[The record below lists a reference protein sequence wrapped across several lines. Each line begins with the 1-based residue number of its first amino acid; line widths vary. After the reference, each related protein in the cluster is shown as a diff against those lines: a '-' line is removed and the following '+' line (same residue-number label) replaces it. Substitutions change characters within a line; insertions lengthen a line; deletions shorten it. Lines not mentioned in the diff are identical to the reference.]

1 MEGYWKGH
9 GLFLRAGR
17 SSLSL
22 SEGKKLLILSLLCA
36 AGVVSVSLAV
46 SSSRSCGLMMEFRAL
61 DHCQPIGDIVEH
73 GQACWSPLIFYT
85 GPLQFTKH
93 FVKDGPVVLKNN
105 TCLYLWITSVLEVSF
120 FVWGSQT
127 VLAY

>member
-46 SSSRSCGLMMEFRAL
+46 SSSRSCGLMMKFRAL
-61 DHCQPIGDIVEH
+61 DHCQLIGDLGYEAVLTNR
-73 GQACWSPLIFYT
+73 WFNSYT
-85 GPLQFTKH
+85 G
-93 FVKDGPVVLKNN
+93 
-105 TCLYLWITSVLEVSF
+105 IAE
-120 FVWGSQT
+120 
-127 VLAY
+127 